1 MGQALDHFIHRAIA
15 AENQDQIGS
24 LMDGFL
30 NQRARLSGRGSGKEA
45 RSEIYAGK
53 SRNGTLEN
61 NVGIAPRHASG
72 GIIDQD
78 RLAKQSDHYT

>member
-1 MGQALDHFIHRAIA
+1 MGQSLDHLIHRAIA
-15 AENQDQIGS
+15 AENQNQISS
-24 LMDGFL
+24 LTYGFL
-30 NQRARLSGRGSGKEA
+30 NQRACFAGRGGGKQA
-45 RSEIYAGK
+45 RSEIHAGK

>member
-1 MGQALDHFIHRAIA
+1 MSQSLDHFIHGAIA
-15 AENQDQIGS
+15 AENQNQIGS
-24 LMDGFL
+24 LTYGFL
-30 NQRARLSGRGSGKEA
+30 NKRPRFSGCGSGKQA
-45 RSEIYAGK
+45 RRQIHARK
-53 SRNGTLEN
+53 SRNGTLED